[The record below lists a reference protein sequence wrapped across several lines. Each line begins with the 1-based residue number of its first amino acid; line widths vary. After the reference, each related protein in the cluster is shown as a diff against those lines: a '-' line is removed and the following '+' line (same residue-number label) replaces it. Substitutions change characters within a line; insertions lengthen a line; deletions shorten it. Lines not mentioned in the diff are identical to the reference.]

1 MQVPECSL
9 VAIAMEGL
17 LVEHVFAEAGT
28 DALEVGD
35 VVRQLLDGFHLLSE
49 EVALNPVCHLA
60 IAMVLGHLVEVQQR
74 LVHILLQAQSNLH
87 GFQASAELIT
97 VWTLDVRQ
105 NNASTTLVLELHQ
118 LLSMLSFF
126 LTGLFEEL
134 VESTKS
140 NIIPVKVIGHR
151 LVNIAGVQLQVDLLV
166 DA

>member
-1 MQVPECSL
+1 
-9 VAIAMEGL
+9 MEGL
-17 LVEHVFAEAGT
+17 LVEHVLAEPGT

-35 VVRQLLDGFHLLSE
+35 VVGQL
-49 EVALNPVCHLA
+49 
-60 IAMVLGHLVEVQQR
+60 
-74 LVHILLQAQSNLH
+74 LH

-126 LTGLFEEL
+126 VAGLLEEL
-134 VESTKS
+134 VESTQS
-140 NIIPVKVIGHR
+140 NVIPVKVIGHR

-166 DA
+166 DARLRFDVVVLT